1 MRINDV
7 AGKLGFPES
16 LAQSAR
22 TRSNAACRRHRRVR
36 NDFSAMKNLVAI
48 AVWGLTALLL
58 SAQPARAADL
68 KSLRF
73 GPETGKTRIVFDIK
87 GAPQYTI
94 SGDGLGNGRLF
105 IDFTDLSIPPAALAV
120 QPAEGHIANYQFVK
134 SDNGGVRAVL
144 TLKTSAKIGEY
155 FVIEPSAKVSD
166 HRLVIDL
173 LRADKAAFM
182 DSLPAQ
188 YPDLGP
194 VIERATAEG
203 AATAPTPAVQREVV
217 APPARRVIVVD
228 AGHGGVDPGAVGQG
242 GTLEKDVT
250 MKAALKL
257 KEILEKT
264 GRYDVVLTRRSN
276 TDLRI
281 IRGQAKELARRET
294 LARQAN
300 AALFISLHADALA
313 QKDVRGGS
321 VYTLSDK
328 GTKRSANVAK
338 SEGNFTVYRLDT
350 REFKDDEYVGDIL
363 FDIAQGKT
371 SSNSSRFAQ
380 KLLNKLDGKIELLRT
395 SHRKADLRV
404 LLAPDV
410 PAVLFEMAYMSNK
423 EDEANLNS
431 KAWRKRTMN
440 AVASAIDEYF
450 AENPQQFAQTGGAGG
465 N

>member
-1 MRINDV
+1 MR
-7 AGKLGFPES
+7 
-16 LAQSAR
+16 
-22 TRSNAACRRHRRVR
+22 
-36 NDFSAMKNLVAI
+36 NLVAI
-48 AVWGLTALLL
+48 AVCGQFAVLL
-58 SAQPARAADL
+58 SAQQAMAADL
-68 KSLRF
+68 KSVRF
-73 GPETGKTRIVFDIK
+73 GPETGKTRIVFDIV
-87 GAPQYTI
+87 GAPQYAI
-94 SGDGLGNGRLF
+94 SGDDLGNGRLF
-105 IDFTDLSIPPAALAV
+105 VDFTGLSIPPAALAL
-120 QPAEGHIANYQFVK
+120 QPAMGHVANYQFVK
-134 SDNGGVRAVL
+134 NDQDGIRAVL
-144 TLKTSAKIGEY
+144 TLKKTAKIGEY
-155 FVIEPSAKVSD
+155 FIIEPSAKVSD

-173 LRADKAAFM
+173 LPGDKAAFM

-194 VIERATAEG
+194 VIEQATADGED
-203 AATAPTPAVQREVV
+203 AAPKPAVQREVV
-217 APPARRVIVVD
+217 APPPAKRVIVVD
-228 AGHGGVDPGAVGQG
+228 AGHGGADPGAVGQS

-264 GRYDVVLTRRSN
+264 GRYEIVLTRQSN
-276 TDLRI
+276 NDPRI
-281 IRGQAKELARRET
+281 LRGQAKELARRET
-294 LARQAN
+294 LAREAN

-313 QKDVRGGS
+313 RKDVRGGS

-338 SEGNFTVYRLDT
+338 TEGNFTVYRLDT
-350 REFKDDEYVGDIL
+350 REYKDDEYVGDML
-363 FDIAQGKT
+363 FDLAQGKT

-380 KLLNKLDGKIELLRT
+380 KLLNNLEGKTPLLRT

-423 EDEANLNS
+423 KDEANLTS
-431 KAWRKRTMN
+431 KAWRNRTMN

-450 AENPQQFAQTGGAGG
+450 EENPRQIAQTGGAGG